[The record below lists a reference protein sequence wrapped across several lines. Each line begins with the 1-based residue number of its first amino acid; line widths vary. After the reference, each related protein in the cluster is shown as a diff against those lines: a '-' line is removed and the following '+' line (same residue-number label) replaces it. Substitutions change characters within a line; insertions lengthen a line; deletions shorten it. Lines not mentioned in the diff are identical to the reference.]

1 MDDKAIN
8 ALVKAVASPTVAIH
22 KLDDEH
28 QFATMHDSVKVVDM
42 KAYLPVP
49 NRIKQRVTLL
59 NVPSFV
65 EYVNRFATA
74 ATTVFANETTG
85 NYDAS
90 LDFHDPG
97 TRGTLEHSAHYAC
110 PQSEQWKAW
119 VADSGEWFEQI
130 EFAEFLEQNFREIF
144 IPDPAVFMQV
154 ALELQVHKTAQFA
167 SDIRLDNGQT
177 KFRYEENVR
186 GSTRAGDL
194 EIPTEFTLRLP
205 VFVDGKAHELKA
217 RFRYRMVE
225 GKLTLGY
232 QLIRHQDVWNVAV
245 KAVTEE
251 VRQGVNAKG
260 VHLYTGIRG

>member
-1 MDDKAIN
+1 MDEKAIK
-8 ALVKAVASPTVAIH
+8 ALVHAIAPTPITIH
-22 KLDDEH
+22 KFDEEH
-28 QFATMHDSVKVVDM
+28 QVATGPGEVRFVNLKEF
-42 KAYLPVP
+42 LPPP
-49 NRIKQRVTLL
+49 NRVKQRVTLL

-97 TRGTLEHSAHYAC
+97 TRGTLEHSAAYAC

-119 VADSGEWFEQI
+119 VGDNGEWFEQI
-130 EFAEFLEQNFREIF
+130 EFSEFLEQNLREI
-144 IPDPAVFMQV
+144 IEPPGAVFMQV
-154 ALELQVHKTAQFA
+154 ALELQVHKSAQFA
-167 SDIRLDNGQT
+167 SDVRLDNGQT
-177 KFRYEENVR
+177 KFRYEETVR
-186 GSTRAGDL
+186 GSTKAGDI
-194 EIPTEFTLRLP
+194 EIPSEFTLRLP
-205 VFVDGKAHELKA
+205 VFVDGKSHELKA

-232 QLIRHQDVWNVAV
+232 QLIRHMDVWNIAV

-251 VRQGVNAKG
+251 VRQGVSAKG
-260 VHLYTGIRG
+260 VHLYTGTRG